1 MGALPY
7 KTNGSLKRREPYRI
21 KQMGVLKGGSPTAR
35 NRKTAVLLATQLF
48 YLRFENMVKL
58 NLYYID
64 MKYVRNLS
72 HVDDHVMSVSPQ
84 RQKQSRPFVG
94 IVIMLNGR
102 NYCIPMS
109 SPKAKFQKMKSQM
122 DLIKIFD
129 NRHKDSNG
137 SPKLI
142 GVLNINN
149 MIPVDK
155 AVISDV
161 DLRVSPK
168 DDRETQ
174 RYKELMQMQIKFC
187 RQNAD
192 VILSRA
198 RKVYDLV
205 MLTPEKHRNLTRRCL
220 NFAALESILEEYL
233 AKSEVYDYEEQI
245 EDETEEEEFGMA
257 MV

>member
-1 MGALPY
+1 M
-7 KTNGSLKRREPYRI
+7 E
-21 KQMGVLKGGSPTAR
+21 
-35 NRKTAVLLATQLF
+35 
-48 YLRFENMVKL
+48 KL

-94 IVIMLNGR
+94 VVVMLNSR
-102 NYCIPMS
+102 SYCIPLS
-109 SPKAKFQKMKSQM
+109 SPKSKFEKMKSQL
-122 DLIKIFD
+122 DLFKILD

-137 SPKLI
+137 APKLL

-155 AVISDV
+155 AVIKEV
-161 DLRVSPK
+161 DLKVSPK

-192 VILSRA
+192 VILSHA

-205 MLTPEKHRNLTRRCL
+205 MLTPEKNRNLTRRCL
-220 NFAALESILEEYL
+220 NFAALESVLEKYL
-233 AKSEVYDYEEQI
+233 AKSEVYDYEEPI

>member
-72 HVDDHVMSVSPQ
+72 HVDEHVMSVSPQ

-102 NYCIPMS
+102 IYCFVIIS
-109 SPKAKFQKMKSQM
+109 QASPV
-122 DLIKIFD
+122 
-129 NRHKDSNG
+129 SNL
-137 SPKLI
+137 SCKL
-142 GVLNINN
+142 
-149 MIPVDK
+149 
-155 AVISDV
+155 
-161 DLRVSPK
+161 
-168 DDRETQ
+168 
-174 RYKELMQMQIKFC
+174 YY
-187 RQNAD
+187 
-192 VILSRA
+192 ILSVKCRI
-198 RKVYDLV
+198 
-205 MLTPEKHRNLTRRCL
+205 TEFNLTVSVNISGKHSVL
-220 NFAALESILEEYL
+220 TIDALSSVRLPGRT
-233 AKSEVYDYEEQI
+233 KQNR
-245 EDETEEEEFGMA
+245 
-257 MV
+257 

>member
-1 MGALPY
+1 M
-7 KTNGSLKRREPYRI
+7 E
-21 KQMGVLKGGSPTAR
+21 
-35 NRKTAVLLATQLF
+35 
-48 YLRFENMVKL
+48 KL

-94 IVIMLNGR
+94 VVVMLNGR
-102 NYCIPMS
+102 SYCIPLS
-109 SPKAKFQKMKSQM
+109 SPKAKFEKMKSQL
-122 DLIKIFD
+122 DLFKILD
-129 NRHKDSNG
+129 DRHKNSNG
-137 SPKLI
+137 APKLL

-155 AVISDV
+155 AVIKEV

-205 MLTPEKHRNLTRRCL
+205 MLTPEKNRNLTRRCL
-220 NFAALESILEEYL
+220 NFAALESVLEKYL

>member
-1 MGALPY
+1 M
-7 KTNGSLKRREPYRI
+7 E
-21 KQMGVLKGGSPTAR
+21 
-35 NRKTAVLLATQLF
+35 
-48 YLRFENMVKL
+48 KL

-94 IVIMLNGR
+94 IVVMLNGR
-102 NYCIPMS
+102 NYCIPLS
-109 SPKAKFQKMKSQM
+109 SPKSKFEKMKSQL
-122 DLIKIFD
+122 DLFKILD
-129 NRHKDSNG
+129 NRHKNSNG
-137 SPKLI
+137 APKLL

-155 AVISDV
+155 AVIKEV

-192 VILSRA
+192 VIFSHA

-205 MLTPEKHRNLTRRCL
+205 MLTPEKNRNLTRRCL
-220 NFAALESILEEYL
+220 NFVALESVLEKYL

>member
-1 MGALPY
+1 M
-7 KTNGSLKRREPYRI
+7 E
-21 KQMGVLKGGSPTAR
+21 
-35 NRKTAVLLATQLF
+35 
-48 YLRFENMVKL
+48 KL

-72 HVDDHVMSVSPQ
+72 LVDDHVMSVSPQ

-94 IVIMLNGR
+94 IVVMLNGR
-102 NYCIPMS
+102 NYCIPLS
-109 SPKAKFQKMKSQM
+109 SPKSKFEKMKSQL
-122 DLIKIFD
+122 DLFKILD
-129 NRHKDSNG
+129 NRHTNSNG
-137 SPKLI
+137 APKLL

-155 AVISDV
+155 AVIKEV
-161 DLRVSPK
+161 DLRESPK

-192 VILSRA
+192 VILSHA

-205 MLTPEKHRNLTRRCL
+205 MLTPEKNRNLTRRCL
-220 NFAALESILEEYL
+220 DFAALESVLEKYL
-233 AKSEVYDYEEQI
+233 AKSEIYNYEEQI
-245 EDETEEEEFGMA
+245 EDETEEEEFGIA

>member
-1 MGALPY
+1 M
-7 KTNGSLKRREPYRI
+7 E
-21 KQMGVLKGGSPTAR
+21 
-35 NRKTAVLLATQLF
+35 
-48 YLRFENMVKL
+48 KL

-84 RQKQSRPFVG
+84 RRKQSRPFVG
-94 IVIMLNGR
+94 VVVMMNGR
-102 NYCIPMS
+102 SYCIPLS
-109 SPKAKFQKMKSQM
+109 SPKSKFEKMKSQL
-122 DLIKIFD
+122 DLFKILD

-137 SPKLI
+137 APKLL

-155 AVISDV
+155 AVIKEV

-192 VILSRA
+192 VILSHA

-205 MLTPEKHRNLTRRCL
+205 MLTPEKNRNLTRRCL
-220 NFAALESILEEYL
+220 NFAALESVLEKYL
-233 AKSEVYDYEEQI
+233 AKSEVYDYEEPI

>member
-1 MGALPY
+1 M
-7 KTNGSLKRREPYRI
+7 E
-21 KQMGVLKGGSPTAR
+21 
-35 NRKTAVLLATQLF
+35 
-48 YLRFENMVKL
+48 KL

-94 IVIMLNGR
+94 VVVMLNGR
-102 NYCIPMS
+102 SYCIPLS
-109 SPKAKFQKMKSQM
+109 SPKAKFEKMKSQL
-122 DLIKIFD
+122 DLFKILD
-129 NRHKDSNG
+129 DRHKNSNG
-137 SPKLI
+137 APKLL

-149 MIPVDK
+149 MIPVDN
-155 AVISDV
+155 AVIKEV

-192 VILSRA
+192 VILSHA

-205 MLTPEKHRNLTRRCL
+205 MLTPEKNRNLTRRCL
-220 NFAALESILEEYL
+220 NFAALESVLEKYL
-233 AKSEVYDYEEQI
+233 AKSEVYDYEEPI

>member
-1 MGALPY
+1 M
-7 KTNGSLKRREPYRI
+7 E
-21 KQMGVLKGGSPTAR
+21 
-35 NRKTAVLLATQLF
+35 
-48 YLRFENMVKL
+48 KL

-72 HVDDHVMSVSPQ
+72 LVDDHVMSVSPQ

-94 IVIMLNGR
+94 IVVMLNGR
-102 NYCIPMS
+102 NYCIPLS
-109 SPKAKFQKMKSQM
+109 SPKSKFEKMKSQL
-122 DLIKIFD
+122 DLFKILD
-129 NRHKDSNG
+129 NRHTNSNG
-137 SPKLI
+137 APKLL

-155 AVISDV
+155 AVIKEV
-161 DLRVSPK
+161 DLRESPK

-192 VILSRA
+192 VILSHA

-205 MLTPEKHRNLTRRCL
+205 MLTPEKNRNLTRRCL
-220 NFAALESILEEYL
+220 DFAALESVLEKYL
-233 AKSEVYDYEEQI
+233 AKSEIYNYEEQI

>member
-1 MGALPY
+1 M
-7 KTNGSLKRREPYRI
+7 E
-21 KQMGVLKGGSPTAR
+21 
-35 NRKTAVLLATQLF
+35 
-48 YLRFENMVKL
+48 KL

-94 IVIMLNGR
+94 IVVMLNGR
-102 NYCIPMS
+102 NYCIPLS
-109 SPKAKFQKMKSQM
+109 SPKAKFEKMKSQL
-122 DLIKIFD
+122 DLFKILD
-129 NRHKDSNG
+129 DRHKNSNG
-137 SPKLI
+137 APKLL

-149 MIPVDK
+149 MIPVDN
-155 AVISDV
+155 AVIKEV

-192 VILSRA
+192 VILSHA

-205 MLTPEKHRNLTRRCL
+205 MLTPEKNRNLTRRCL
-220 NFAALESILEEYL
+220 NFAALESVLEKYL
-233 AKSEVYDYEEQI
+233 AKSEVYDYEEPI

>member
-1 MGALPY
+1 MM
-7 KTNGSLKRREPYRI
+7 N
-21 KQMGVLKGGSPTAR
+21 
-35 NRKTAVLLATQLF
+35 
-48 YLRFENMVKL
+48 
-58 NLYYID
+58 
-64 MKYVRNLS
+64 
-72 HVDDHVMSVSPQ
+72 VDDHVMSVSPQ

-94 IVIMLNGR
+94 IVVMLNGR
-102 NYCIPMS
+102 NYCIPLS
-109 SPKAKFQKMKSQM
+109 SPKSKFEKMKSQL
-122 DLIKIFD
+122 DLFKILD
-129 NRHKDSNG
+129 NRHKNSNG
-137 SPKLI
+137 APKLL

-155 AVISDV
+155 AVIKEV
-161 DLRVSPK
+161 DLRVPPK

-192 VILSRA
+192 VILSHA

-205 MLTPEKHRNLTRRCL
+205 MLTPEKNRNLTRRCL
-220 NFAALESILEEYL
+220 NFAVLESVLEKYL

>member
-1 MGALPY
+1 
-7 KTNGSLKRREPYRI
+7 
-21 KQMGVLKGGSPTAR
+21 
-35 NRKTAVLLATQLF
+35 
-48 YLRFENMVKL
+48 
-58 NLYYID
+58 
-64 MKYVRNLS
+64 
-72 HVDDHVMSVSPQ
+72 
-84 RQKQSRPFVG
+84 
-94 IVIMLNGR
+94 MLNGR
-102 NYCIPMS
+102 SYCIPLS
-109 SPKAKFQKMKSQM
+109 SPKAKFEKMKSQS
-122 DLIKIFD
+122 DLFKILD
-129 NRHKDSNG
+129 DRHKNSNG
-137 SPKLI
+137 APKLL

-155 AVISDV
+155 AVIKEV

-192 VILSRA
+192 VILSHA
-198 RKVYDLV
+198 IKVYDLV
-205 MLTPEKHRNLTRRCL
+205 MLTPEKNRNLTRRCL
-220 NFAALESILEEYL
+220 NFAALESVLEKYL